1 MYRKPSPGSQNNRRL
16 FGNVEHQ
23 LDVRAC
29 SRSGTGRLHMDELVL
44 VPPGP
49 GVRSYRGW
57 NLARHVPTLDV
68 NQLLDTT
75 MKTLPEQLRYSTGH
89 CQFGGLLL
97 AVGEDGVAAILL
109 GDDDD
114 SMAADLQQRF
124 TGARLERDDSAL
136 AADMQALLSY
146 VDHPLGQLDLARPL
160 AARGSAFQKK
170 VWAELARVPAGQ
182 TITYTEL
189 ARRVGN
195 PAAVRAVA
203 GACAA
208 NPLAMVVPCH
218 RVLRSDGGISG
229 YRWGVER
236 KRKLI
241 ELERELAGA
250 DQAN

>member
-1 MYRKPSPGSQNNRRL
+1 MYPWGWRTLGLASPCSPTPWLYGRRPE
-16 FGNVEHQ
+16 GVAQ
-23 LDVRAC
+23 VRYTPWRAAI
-29 SRSGTGRLHMDELVL
+29 
-44 VPPGP
+44 
-49 GVRSYRGW
+49 RSYRGW
-57 NLARHVPTLDV
+57 NLARHVPTLDI
-68 NQLLDTT
+68 NQPLDTT

-109 GDDDD
+109 GDDD
-114 SMAADLQQRF
+114 SAMVADLQQRF
-124 TGARLERDDSAL
+124 PAATLVEDQTGLQQ
-136 AADMQALLSY
+136 DMQALLHY
-146 VDHPLGQLDLARPL
+146 VDHPHGKLNLQQPL

-170 VWAELARVPAGQ
+170 VWAELAKIPAGQ
-182 TITYTEL
+182 TITYSKL
-189 ARRVGN
+189 AKRTGN

-241 ELERELAGA
+241 ALERELAGA